1 MATDENI
8 NDDIRALGKKD
19 YIELIY
25 VFIGILIFII
35 FEFKIKHEISIEK
48 ADLTKIEV
56 LFGFFLLGVIHILS
70 SNILSFLYDL
80 QTYMIPF
87 DREPRLHVRPRAVRI
102 IGGMFDYNFFSWNID
117 NYDIKIKHITSRC
130 TGSVS
135 APVISALG
143 LRNEDIK

>member
-102 IGGMFDYNFFSWNID
+102 IGVCLIIISLVGIL
-117 NYDIKIKHITSRC
+117 IIT
-130 TGSVS
+130 T
-135 APVISALG
+135 
-143 LRNEDIK
+143 